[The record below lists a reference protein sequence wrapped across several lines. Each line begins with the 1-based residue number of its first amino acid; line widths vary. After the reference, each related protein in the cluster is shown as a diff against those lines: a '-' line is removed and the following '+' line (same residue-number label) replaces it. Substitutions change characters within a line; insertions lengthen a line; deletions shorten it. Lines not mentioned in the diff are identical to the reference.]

1 MSDDFDTFMR
11 KVDAMI
17 DRALDF
23 TDLVTVLYIRNVSAE
38 VIFTTPGPNLQWP
51 ETTEYIAVGRLRGGW
66 QWGTTPL
73 ATASRWKGGPYTEHG
88 DETLSAIEA
97 AVGKSPPAVS
107 YLFNDVAYGYLIQEA
122 LGRHSAERP
131 GRDWVEIM
139 PHKQERLLREA
150 QREAASVR

>member
-1 MSDDFDTFMR
+1 MSDDFAEFMR
-11 KVDAMI
+11 KVDKMI
-17 DRALDF
+17 DRAIGYV
-23 TDLVTVLYIRNVSAE
+23 DLVTVLYIRNVSAE

-51 ETTEYIAVGRLRGGW
+51 ETTEYIAQGRLRGAW
-66 QWGTTPL
+66 RWSTQPL
-73 ATASRWKGGPYTEHG
+73 DIAGRWDGGPYTEHG

-97 AVGKSPPAVS
+97 AVGQHPPAVS
-107 YLFNDVAYGYLIQEA
+107 YLVNDVAYGYLIQEA

-150 QREAASVR
+150 QREAAARF